1 MALTRCPD
9 CGTEVSDQAAACPK
23 CGRPLRAPAPIPP
36 QQATAPKKKTS
47 RATWGCLILIILAVI
62 GTYLTSKVAPSG
74 GFQASAPSAPK
85 DDLDVFK
92 ARYGQPDVE
101 DSTENESPRPPIVT
115 RWIIYKKE
123 HVRAT
128 YVPGNGHVGD
138 PPPYTWKLIGF
149 QDPRDNSVIRPAEV
163 VNRMKARD
171 SKPN

>member
-1 MALTRCPD
+1 VA
-9 CGTEVSDQAAACPK
+9 
-23 CGRPLRAPAPIPP
+23 
-36 QQATAPKKKTS
+36 APKKKTS
-47 RATWGCLILIILAVI
+47 RATWGCLILIILAAI
-62 GTYLTSKVAPSG
+62 GTYLTSTMAPSPG
-74 GFQASAPSAPK
+74 SQASAPSAPK

-92 ARYGQPDVE
+92 SRYGQPDVE

-115 RWIIYKKE
+115 KWIIYKKE

-149 QDPRDNSVIRPAEV
+149 QDPRDNSALRPAEV

-171 SKPN
+171 SKPQ